1 MDLYRL
7 RIFNVSNI
15 KNEYM
20 AYIDMHEDNYFPDED
35 ENITYIKSDIIEDTQ
50 YIFLLSDSYKINK
63 LINLL
68 DGKIRYKI
76 DNVSLDFIK
85 CKNIDGLDLF
95 DNKYFFNNY
104 RLNNLNIDDIL
115 DKINECGIDKLDDID
130 IKILK
135 RKGD

>member
-15 KNEYM
+15 KNEDM
-20 AYIDMHEDNYFPDED
+20 AYIDMHEDNHFPDED
-35 ENITYIKSDIIEDTQ
+35 EDITYIKSDVIEDTQ